1 MAWSALSPS
10 GNFSPPNTS
19 LPWLPSNTDY
29 TTKNVQRQSES
40 VQRLI
45 KLIQFRKQYFRS
57 STVEKHGNYLF
68 HYIHGGE
75 LVLERYFNVDQSK
88 RTNNANKQDGD
99 SGDDERGGAT
109 ESRPQSKRIPTN
121 QAKINEFNLNSKME
135 TSSNIQRA
143 RYVLF
148 ANLGTELKVKDL
160 RDKFHLGTILVT
172 TQSKRMRDFLYFKS
186 LRLDAGEAIIAQV
199 E

>member
-1 MAWSALSPS
+1 MAWSSLAPS

-19 LPWLPSNTDY
+19 LPWLPSNTDF
-29 TTKNVQRQSES
+29 TTKNVQRQSEC

-88 RTNNANKQDGD
+88 RGNNGNNQQGGD
-99 SGDDERGGAT
+99 TSGDDGGGT
-109 ESRPQSKRIPTN
+109 SGSRQRTN

-172 TQSKRMRDFLYFKS
+172 SQSKRMRDFLYFKS